1 MRTAQG
7 SFLMETTYTWEVVD
21 GGTLMTLLNIGSPS
35 GLGSLTAPL
44 VARAMPAHHLFVTR
58 LGHGVWPGVSP
69 GCGW

>member
-35 GLGSLTAPL
+35 GLGSLTAPV
-44 VARAMPAHHLFVTR
+44 VARAMPAPAPVCDTSGAR
-58 LGHGVWPGVSP
+58 CRAGS
-69 GCGW
+69 